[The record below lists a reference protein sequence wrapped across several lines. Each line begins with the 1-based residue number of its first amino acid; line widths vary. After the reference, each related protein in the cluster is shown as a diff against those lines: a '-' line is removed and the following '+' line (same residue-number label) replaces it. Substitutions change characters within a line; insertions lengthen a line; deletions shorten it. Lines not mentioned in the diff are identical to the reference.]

1 MLQPSRRQSSRE
13 AHTCSTTRYSHGPYF
28 LFCHLSPC
36 LPSGIRPRPSQP
48 MAWPRESLEALLE
61 GGPPPEDMLVRL
73 QHLAHVGK
81 PTDPSDFLHRLQ
93 AIFSHP
99 QHFTS
104 PLDLPLTW
112 LVAFMLRRHPTPH
125 PQEPP
130 WVDTFYNAQHP
141 LYTWTPHTV
150 QDKVRCHAPTK
161 ATGDP
166 FAAAYQQFVHN
177 ARRTSHQDKREL
189 FVMSA
194 LILVPRSQALLDFFT
209 LHSQEPLTQH
219 TITQLYSYF
228 LERQNIYPGLT
239 ATRSRQAHTTEQKVL
254 SLGTLIDVFLV
265 PFLLDNTH
273 WDGHLVLDSAA
284 FVGDL
289 SAMPWLKGA
298 LQHVHFCDYA
308 ILAGIMQEVPD
319 NEHYARN
326 SRLFLEMTAHGNY
339 ETVAA
344 ALAPYLPFVCTWRDA
359 SASACMVV
367 RLMEAFL
374 AGSTLGKGRFAEYRP
389 DMSPFQAR
397 LRTNLD
403 RHPVLDP
410 TLLDRSLLYQGCR
423 YISPGIY
430 CQTLGIT
437 TGSAPRRTALHDVSR
452 SLLPL
457 SSSLSQIFPSHAFV
471 SRLRSGA
478 AALCLGLASALGP
491 PPSRVGGRGRRGRR
505 AGDGTAAPPR

>member
-1 MLQPSRRQSSRE
+1 MPIKPILGFKPGSSSSPSPPRRRKTARRWAVTPEVSNFALPEAALPVAQVRATGSSRL
-13 AHTCSTTRYSHGPYF
+13 AGHV
-28 LFCHLSPC
+28 
-36 LPSGIRPRPSQP
+36 
-48 MAWPRESLEALLE
+48 A
-61 GGPPPEDMLVRL
+61 PECE
-73 QHLAHVGK
+73 
-81 PTDPSDFLHRLQ
+81 
-93 AIFSHP
+93 
-99 QHFTS
+99 
-104 PLDLPLTW
+104 PLTVMHGKHYVRKPYYDDGW
-112 LVAFMLRRHPTPH
+112 RIGGKNMWI
-125 PQEPP
+125 E
-130 WVDTFYNAQHP
+130 
-141 LYTWTPHTV
+141 
-150 QDKVRCHAPTK
+150 DKLERNWM
-161 ATGDP
+161 TG
-166 FAAAYQQFVHN
+166 
-177 ARRTSHQDKREL
+177 
-189 FVMSA
+189 
-194 LILVPRSQALLDFFT
+194 ILS
-209 LHSQEPLTQH
+209 EPLTQH

-403 RHPVLDP
+403 RHPDLDLWVRFGTSTFRP
-410 TLLDRSLLYQGCR
+410 MGALYWLIGGADPIRLVRFQPYEDMISRVSSFGRYLLVPLLRRELGDCHFPS
-423 YISPGIY
+423 SPL
-430 CQTLGIT
+430 LGILVD
-437 TGSAPRRTALHDVSR
+437 GSKTLHAAGVFKPEVKTPFLDKDRGNALFYVGAERAQELQRFRAADD
-452 SLLPL
+452 L
-457 SSSLSQIFPSHAFV
+457 
-471 SRLRSGA
+471 RLQA
-478 AALCLGLASALGP
+478 N
-491 PPSRVGGRGRRGRR
+491 
-505 AGDGTAAPPR
+505 